1 MNISYKVAF
10 FFALFLASAI
20 AYNSQWGKRDKKDA
34 MIFSTRVYNN
44 SIRGAYI
51 QRDLTFPQVITSKS
65 KTITFIDA
73 LDNFRNS
80 SGGYATLIAGGPKF
94 KYVTLRFT
102 SQYNYG
108 LDFNVYI
115 WAK

>member
-10 FFALFLASAI
+10 FFTLVLASAI
-20 AYNSQWGKRDKKDA
+20 AYNSQWGTREKKDA

-44 SIRGAYI
+44 SVRGAVI
-51 QRDLTFPQVITSKS
+51 QRDLTFPQTITSKS
-65 KTITFIDA
+65 KTITYIEN

-102 SQYNYG
+102 SKVSYG